1 MPFGRPITLTPNIA
15 TKTISSSATADQTS
29 FTPSGGYRINE
40 IGVYRNG
47 VRLAQDRDF
56 TAEDGVTVT
65 LLSGCTAGDV
75 VEFIIF
81 DSFNIADAIV
91 GAASS
96 QNINGDVNVTG
107 NLYAGTFHGTATG
120 LTGTP
125 DITIDGLT
133 ANDINV
139 SGAATVTGIGTFG
152 SDVYVDGDL
161 NVTGDIVYD
170 EVTGRNLNITGVATA
185 AAIHVGTAQT
195 FDGSGVNITGV
206 VTATTFKGAL
216 SGDGSSITALSGT
229 AIASGTVAAARVA
242 TLNQNTSGTAG
253 GLSGTPDIT
262 VDGITANDIN
272 VSGSCTI
279 SGTLTYEDVTNVDS
293 VGLVTARTGLRVTA
307 GGIVVTAGV
316 STFAGTID
324 APTFDTNGDG
334 VVVTGIVTAS
344 VGCDFN
350 GYKVEEGVYDTT
362 ALNGEFD
369 FELEDGHVQSHT
381 GSTAGT
387 YFPDFK
393 VSSGVSLNEVMD
405 VGDVVSCTLIV
416 TASNTAHYC
425 TTGIKIDNSTTNVT
439 IEWIGSAAPTAGKGA
454 GYDIYAFTIQKTA
467 ATPAYLVI
475 VNATDAG

>member
-216 SGDGSSITALSGT
+216 SVDGSIAIKSDVDLDPDGDRIRGEYDKCPDQKENFNGFEDGDGCPDSPPEQREADNNQPDPAPNPNDADTIDKAEILYQFLIKYTGGNQQLLLSGGEIELT
-229 AIASGTVAAARVA
+229 QQSLTGSEKLGGANQKINSIEMTPYLMFDESNKDWTLHQSDIVSSVTMNFMGTDVKIDTGRLTGAFK
-242 TLNQNTSGTAG
+242 TSAQDVFNEGY
-253 GLSGTPDIT
+253 GLSLGKT
-262 VDGITANDIN
+262 VLQKKIGPIL
-272 VSGSCTI
+272 GLI
-279 SGTLTYEDVTNVDS
+279 SRC
-293 VGLVTARTGLRVTA
+293 AM
-307 GGIVVTAGV
+307 IVIPRFG
-316 STFAGTID
+316 
-324 APTFDTNGDG
+324 
-334 VVVTGIVTAS
+334 
-344 VGCDFN
+344 
-350 GYKVEEGVYDTT
+350 
-362 ALNGEFD
+362 
-369 FELEDGHVQSHT
+369 
-381 GSTAGT
+381 
-387 YFPDFK
+387 
-393 VSSGVSLNEVMD
+393 
-405 VGDVVSCTLIV
+405 
-416 TASNTAHYC
+416 
-425 TTGIKIDNSTTNVT
+425 
-439 IEWIGSAAPTAGKGA
+439 
-454 GYDIYAFTIQKTA
+454 
-467 ATPAYLVI
+467 
-475 VNATDAG
+475 